1 MVQGIIAGGD
11 AALSRSTE
19 VAEDDAAMG
28 AADLRARGCGPAD
41 VIVGIAASGRTP
53 YVLGAIEEA
62 KRFGAAVIGLS
73 CTRDSELAK
82 AADLAITPLVGPEVI
97 AGSTRMKA
105 GTAQKLVLNML
116 STGAFIRMGYVYGNL
131 MVHVQPNNSKLADRA
146 RRIVAEAAG
155 VPIDKAGALLEK
167 GGSVPVAIVMGKA
180 GISRE
185 DAELRLEQAGGRIS
199 QALSG
204 EKRNG

>member
-1 MVQGIIAGGD
+1 
-11 AALSRSTE
+11 
-19 VAEDDAAMG
+19 
-28 AADLRARGCGPAD
+28 
-41 VIVGIAASGRTP
+41 
-53 YVLGAIEEA
+53 
-62 KRFGAAVIGLS
+62 
-73 CTRDSELAK
+73 LAK

-116 STGAFIRMGYVYGNL
+116 SSGAFIRMGYVYGNL